1 MAMKR
6 KQYSV
11 GQIVAALSG
20 LSWACQ
26 WRIWFGNGK
35 YPSRRVQA

>member
-1 MAMKR
+1 MKH

-11 GQIVAALSG
+11 GQIVAALCG

-26 WRIWFGNGK
+26 WRIWFGNGN